1 MEQGP
6 PTFEQPRTTPPVGGP
21 AHRNTLAIVS
31 LACGIVA
38 WLAVPLVGGIVAV
51 LTGHLAKEQIRHT
64 GEPGANLATA
74 GLVLGYLNLAF
85 LVLLGVLFLF
95 VVFVFGSAKL
105 VTP

>member
-1 MEQGP
+1 
-6 PTFEQPRTTPPVGGP
+6 VP

-31 LACGIVA
+31 LASGIVA

-51 LTGHLAKEQIRHT
+51 LTGHLAKEQIRRS
-64 GEPGANLATA
+64 GEQGANLATA

-85 LVLLGVLFLF
+85 LLLLTVLFLF
-95 VVFVFGSAKL
+95 IVFVFDSAKL